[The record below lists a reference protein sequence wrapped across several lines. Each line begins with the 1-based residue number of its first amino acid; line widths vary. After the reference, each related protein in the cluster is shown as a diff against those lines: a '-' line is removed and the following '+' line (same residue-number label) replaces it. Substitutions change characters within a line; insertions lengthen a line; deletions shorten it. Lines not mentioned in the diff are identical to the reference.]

1 MPNMTCLILEI
12 LPKTTN
18 LKSQVI
24 AGLQVLLRQRLG
36 NCFVYLFFVVVL
48 FLFVCLLFFFFFLF
62 FCLLFLFFIDILTS

>member
-48 FLFVCLLFFFFFLF
+48 FLFVCLLFFFFFF
-62 FCLLFLFFIDILTS
+62 VFLFIIFVFYRHFD